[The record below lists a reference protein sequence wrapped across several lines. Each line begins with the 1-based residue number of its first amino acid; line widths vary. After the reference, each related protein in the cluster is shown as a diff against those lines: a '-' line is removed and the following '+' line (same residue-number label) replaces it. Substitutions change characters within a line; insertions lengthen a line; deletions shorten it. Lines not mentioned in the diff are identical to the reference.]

1 MTSENR
7 ELSLVELASVSGSA
21 MDGISYLIQVTQ
33 MKANNANDAALAGAE
48 GHRALV
54 HGQRAHKPR

>member
-7 ELSLVELASVSGSA
+7 ELSLVELASVSAAA

-48 GHRALV
+48 G
-54 HGQRAHKPR
+54 